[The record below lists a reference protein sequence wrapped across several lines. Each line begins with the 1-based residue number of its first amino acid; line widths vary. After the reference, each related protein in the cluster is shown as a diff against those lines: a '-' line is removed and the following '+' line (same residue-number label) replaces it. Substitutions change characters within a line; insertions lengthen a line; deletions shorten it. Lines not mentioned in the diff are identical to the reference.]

1 MIKLDLHIHSQYS
14 EDGIGSPK
22 EIIKILQKRGL
33 QGMAITDHN
42 NVEGGLQAQ
51 KFAPKDFIV
60 IPGVEISTNKGHII
74 ALNVKENIKK
84 NLSVEETIEN
94 IIEVGG
100 IPTVPHLFRSMSG
113 IKINMLKE
121 IYQKISAI
129 EVFNSCSDLKTN
141 FKTMKIAK
149 NFNLG
154 GIGGSD
160 SHVPEY
166 VGYGYTIINSTD
178 FSIDSVLSEINKK
191 KTWGDGNTLPLNYRS
206 ERVIKSIKQYFI
218 RGLRRI

>member
-14 EDGIGSPK
+14 EDGTGSPK

-51 KFAPKDFIV
+51 KVAPKDFIV
-60 IPGVEISTNKGHII
+60 IPGIEISTNKGHII
-74 ALNVKENIKK
+74 ALDIKENIKK
-84 NLSVEETIEN
+84 NLSVEETIDK
-94 IIEVGG
+94 IIDVGG

-141 FKTMKIAK
+141 LKTMKIAK

-206 ERVIKSIKQYFI
+206 ERVIKSIKQYFV